1 MTTSRMRRAGATL
14 ALVAVAGLTGAAC
27 SDDDSSDASAS
38 EATEDT
44 ATSTTAADNNMQSDT
59 ADEPATDT
67 TIVDIAAS
75 NPDFSTLVTA
85 VQPAGLAET
94 LAGPGPFTVFAPTND
109 AFAKLPAG
117 TVETLLEPDNK
128 DQLTSILTY
137 HVVPGS
143 MDARWLMEKAQAN
156 GGNVELKTVSG
167 GKLWVMTTGSGLTIR
182 DEKKVTAHITIA
194 DVRQS
199 NGVIQVIDTVL
210 MPK

>member
-14 ALVAVAGLTGAAC
+14 ALVAVAGLTVAAC
-27 SDDDSSDASAS
+27 SDDDTSNASAS

-44 ATSTTAADNNMQSDT
+44 ATRTTAADDNMQSDT

-85 VQPAGLAET
+85 VQAAGLTET
-94 LAGPGPFTVFAPTND
+94 LAGPGPYTVFAPTND

-117 TVETLLEPDNK
+117 TVETLLEPANK

-137 HVVPGS
+137 HVVP
-143 MDARWLMEKAQAN
+143 AE
-156 GGNVELKTVSG
+156 
-167 GKLWVMTTGSGLTIR
+167 VMAA
-182 DEKKVTAHITIA
+182 DVTAG
-194 DVRQS
+194 DVTTVNGATFSVSTDGGVVISDGQGGTANVVQTDIVAS
-199 NGVIQVIDTVL
+199 NGVIHVIDAVL
-210 MPK
+210 LPPSS

>member
-14 ALVAVAGLTGAAC
+14 ALVAVAGLTVAAC
-27 SDDDSSDASAS
+27 SDDDSSNASAS

-44 ATSTTAADNNMQSDT
+44 ATRTTAADDNMQSDT

-85 VQPAGLAET
+85 VQAAGLTET
-94 LAGPGPFTVFAPTND
+94 LAGPGPYTVFAPTND

-117 TVETLLEPDNK
+117 TVETLLEPANK

-137 HVVPGS
+137 HVVP
-143 MDARWLMEKAQAN
+143 AA
-156 GGNVELKTVSG
+156 
-167 GKLWVMTTGSGLTIR
+167 VMAA
-182 DEKKVTAHITIA
+182 DVTAG
-194 DVRQS
+194 DVTTVNGATFSVSTDGGVVISDGQGGTANVVQTDIVAS
-199 NGVIQVIDTVL
+199 NGVIHVIDAVL
-210 MPK
+210 LPPSS